1 MAKIFGKEYMLLK
14 KIGKEY
20 MLLKKIGKEYMFS
33 YSLFSMKYNSHIYV
47 HTLKYTH
54 HKPYQFL

>member
-33 YSLFSMKYNSHIYV
+33 YSLFLNEI
-47 HTLKYTH
+47 
-54 HKPYQFL
+54 

>member
-1 MAKIFGKEYMLLK
+1 MAKIFGKEYTLLK

-33 YSLFSMKYNSHIYV
+33 YSLFLNEI
-47 HTLKYTH
+47 
-54 HKPYQFL
+54 